1 MEEFGIVD
9 EKCYFCGHEKT
20 VRFNE
25 HYTFCPSCT
34 AISTNLMAVDTCEH
48 FKGDAVVATRE
59 PWSDKIVEDLINKQ
73 IPYIIEDD
81 DGEGVGN
88 CSICGKPCIA
98 DGW

>member
-9 EKCYFCGHEKT
+9 EACYFCGHEQV

-25 HYTFCPSCT
+25 HFDFCPSCT
-34 AISTNLMAVDTCEH
+34 AISTNMMTVETCPH
-48 FKGDAVVATRE
+48 FENDAVVASRE
-59 PWSDKIVEDLINKQ
+59 PWSAGLKKELVDKHRA
-73 IPYIIEDD
+73 YIIEDD
-81 DGEGVGN
+81 DGEGVGS